1 MQEKDHGEWLV
12 GLLCKPLP
20 FFSVFIVIYTL
31 HSTWEFHKL
40 DVTSLMCCVTS
51 VLHFHTVL
59 LFCGMRAQ
67 IIMTAIFWSTLDKCV
82 VHTSWNV
89 IRYCSFSFS
98 FISFICQKNT
108 VIQYK
113 SLHQGCCLRKFFGP
127 KEVRSPSNISRCP
140 FKKKNSCNLIKRATT
155 GALKHHWSTGESA
168 KEKCFQCTC
177 TCRFKKR
184 SSSSTL

>member
-1 MQEKDHGEWLV
+1 MVNGWSGFCV
-12 GLLCKPLP
+12 SLCL
-20 FFSVFIVIYTL
+20 FSVFFVIYTL
-31 HSTWEFHKL
+31 HSFGEFHKL
-40 DVTSLMCCVTS
+40 DITSLMCCVTS
-51 VLHFHTVL
+51 VLHFHTLL
-59 LFCGMRAQ
+59 LFCCTRAQ
-67 IIMTAIFWSTLDKCV
+67 IMTAIFWSTLDKCV

-98 FISFICQKNT
+98 FISFIFARKIQSFNT
-108 VIQYK
+108 
-113 SLHQGCCLRKFFGP
+113 LPQGCCLRKFFGP

-140 FKKKNSCNLIKRATT
+140 FKKKSTCNLIKRATT

-177 TCRFKKR
+177 TSRFKKR

>member
-1 MQEKDHGEWLV
+1 
-12 GLLCKPLP
+12 
-20 FFSVFIVIYTL
+20 
-31 HSTWEFHKL
+31 
-40 DVTSLMCCVTS
+40 MCCVTS
-51 VLHFHTVL
+51 VLHFHTLL
-59 LFCGMRAQ
+59 LFCYTRAQ
-67 IIMTAIFWSTLDKCV
+67 IMTATFWSTLYKCV

-89 IRYCSFSFS
+89 IRYCSFS

-140 FKKKNSCNLIKRATT
+140 FKKKNSCNLVKRATT

-168 KEKCFQCTC
+168 KEKCFQYTC

-184 SSSSTL
+184 YLVAALCKLKHFGPWSLIPKSLIFVWAGNNAESIRISSNIGMNLICH